1 MENKKIKR
9 IAYVSGTRADFGL
22 MTSVLFAIEKSPELV
37 LQMYATGMHL
47 MPEFG
52 NTFEEVKRS
61 FPRVQKIHAVIKT
74 DTSEALA
81 CYFSDCI
88 RDVILTFAQ
97 NRPDM
102 ALVLGDRAEM
112 LAVASACLY
121 LGIPVAHIHGGDVS
135 STVDEVTRHTI
146 TKLSHIHFPATKEA
160 ALRIRSMREE
170 SWRIH
175 TIGSPSLDTILAKQR
190 VSDDEVFRFLH
201 ISKSEKYIL
210 VTLHPET
217 SSLSQNRKNI
227 REVLSA
233 VRRFGM
239 PIVIIYPNADPGNS
253 VIIEEIE
260 KNRKDPLFRIFK
272 SILYDLFI
280 GVEKNA
286 SVWVGNSSAGII
298 ESVSFHKSVVNV
310 GMRQEGRTKAK
321 NVIDV
326 PFRKMDIADAIH
338 RSLTD
343 SDFLRMIA
351 KIKNPWGNG
360 HTASRVV
367 QILETIEINQK
378 LLMKKFVD
386 V

>member
-1 MENKKIKR
+1 
-9 IAYVSGTRADFGL
+9 
-22 MTSVLFAIEKSPELV
+22 MTSVLFAIEKSPKLV

-52 NTFEEVKRS
+52 NTIEEVKRS
-61 FPRVQKIHAVIKT
+61 FPMVQEIHAVIKT

-160 ALRIRSMREE
+160 ALRIRNMREE

-175 TIGSPSLDTILAKQR
+175 TMGSPSLDTILAKQC
-190 VSDDEVFRFLH
+190 VSDDDVFRFLH
-201 ISKSEKYIL
+201 IPKSQKYIL

-217 SSLSQNRKNI
+217 SSFSQNRKNI

-233 VRRFGM
+233 VRRFEM
-239 PIVIIYPNADPGNS
+239 PIVIVYPNADPGNS

-286 SVWVGNSSAGII
+286 NVWVGNSSAGII
-298 ESVSFHKSVVNV
+298 ESPSFHVPVVNI
-310 GMRQEGRTKAK
+310 GTRQEGRTKAK

-326 PFRKMDIADAIH
+326 PFRKMDIADAIR

-367 QILETIEINQK
+367 KILETVEINQK